1 MAVEVA
7 HHLPRPTP
15 SLNEFPR
22 YTVDG
27 NSSLILRL
35 HIMLYICDMY
45 LEIKASPH
53 PWFLD
58 AIPVIR

>member
-1 MAVEVA
+1 MAVAVA
-7 HHLPRPTP
+7 NHLLRPTP
-15 SLNEFPR
+15 SFNKFPR

-27 NSSLILRL
+27 DSSLILRL
-35 HIMLYICDMY
+35 LIKLYICVMY

-58 AIPVIR
+58 AIPAVR